1 VKKVKIPIEHA
12 IGVEIPHDL
21 TRISPE
27 EGYKGAFFKK
37 GHIIKK
43 EDIPLL
49 KSIGKNYIYKL
60 ILSENE
66 VHEDDFALAV
76 APKLAGKNI
85 EHDSTPSEG
94 KITFRAS
101 VDGLFKLDRKRV
113 IKLNTISA
121 TSFPTIHNNFP
132 VKKGEQ
138 VAAFRIIPLV
148 AKRSVLEKALSIIEA
163 PLIWVEEYWIKEAA
177 LIITGNEIY
186 EGIIED
192 RFRPLIKRKL
202 KQFGV
207 ELMDFVIV
215 KDDIRQITEAFQ
227 SFSKYELI
235 ILTGGSSVDPDDVT
249 KKALKRS
256 GVRFIREGN
265 PIQPANNLT
274 IGYYKNSTV
283 CIVPAGALFYKASA
297 FDVLLPRI
305 LAKDKIT
312 KRDIAEYA
320 IGGLCHFCK
329 VCVYPVCPF
338 GKA

>member
-1 VKKVKIPIEHA
+1 MKKVKIPIEHA

-21 TRISPE
+21 TKISLK

-60 ILSENE
+60 ILDENE

-85 EHDSTPSEG
+85 EYDSAPSEG

-101 VDGLFKLDRKRV
+101 IDGLFKLDRKRV
-113 IKLNTISA
+113 IKLNTISV

-132 VKKGEQ
+132 VKRGEQ

-148 AKRSVLEKALSIIEA
+148 AKRAILEKTLSIIET
-163 PLIWVEEYWIKEAA
+163 PLVWVEEYRIKEAA

-192 RFRPLIKRKL
+192 RFRPLIRRKL

-207 ELMDFVIV
+207 ELMEFVIV
-215 KDDIRQITEAFQ
+215 KDDIRQISEAFQ
-227 SFSKYELI
+227 SFSKYELV
-235 ILTGGSSVDPDDVT
+235 ILTGGSSVDPDDMT